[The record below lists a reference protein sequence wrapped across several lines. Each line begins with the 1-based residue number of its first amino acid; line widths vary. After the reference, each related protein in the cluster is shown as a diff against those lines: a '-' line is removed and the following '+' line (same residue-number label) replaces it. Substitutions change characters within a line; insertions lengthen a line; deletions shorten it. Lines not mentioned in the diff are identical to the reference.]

1 MNNATRRQLLQ
12 RHRQSGFPGSILDV
26 YKAYDQGIDLIGQ
39 FEQQNN
45 IGIANTPEQQQ
56 QGLRPAHQAGDI
68 NQSMVFPDVPPN
80 TNFNTMGMKAP
91 INIQKFDEQG
101 HLVKSYENVP
111 PGVQSLP
118 TGPQRGTVIETPANM
133 QSGGTYYPT
142 AESTSVSTPDPMML
156 QRLADSQ
163 DAIDLRELEKRQAF
177 EGPLGMYEA
186 DPAGLTNVDPVFE
199 IASTI
204 GPGLAAKAASKVLSP
219 VAKAAASAIKPAAR
233 STAGLAAKIDAS
245 AAAKNITGQG
255 ERVVQGL
262 DDLRIPATDEIS
274 SYLINSPAAIRE
286 GDDLVRS
293 QFASGTPNMQRIEG
307 NLKELGKDEDYI
319 QNYMKNLEYNRADI
333 PEIRSAPLLDPS
345 VFGGYL
351 RGTHRIEYN
360 PLSGAYMHNNPARKQ
375 LALGKTPI
383 LDDLKSTGYHE
394 GYHSIMQQNL
404 LEPFRDKI
412 QKSLTEPIPLKYTLS
427 PEKQYL
433 ATLDET
439 SAMTGELRNYFSTP
453 RGGLPAMDLYS
464 SKGIED
470 ASSQILNNPS
480 LQRSFTQELYKRGT
494 PGRDITK
501 ILQGNKNQQATESM
515 FNLFKYV
522 PAAAGVGY
530 GVSQGA
536 EYQRGGYLNKIATRI
551 NRRATAKGAEPV
563 GYRRVLPYANPRFMN
578 SGPVYLPMY
587 RGEKF
592 VRGLMGEQPVRP
604 PQPEYD
610 GPKIK
615 RATSM
620 TFGAAP
626 SRKIGKRV
634 KGCAPGTGGY
644 WCQ

>member
-1 MNNATRRQLLQ
+1 MDNATRRQLLQ

-26 YKAYDQGIDLIGQ
+26 YRAYDQGIDLIGQ

-45 IGIANTPEQQQ
+45 IQVASTPEQFE

-80 TNFNTMGMKAP
+80 TPFNTMGMKAP

-111 PGVQSLP
+111 PGVQNLP
-118 TGPQRGTVIETPANM
+118 TGPQRGTVIETPARM
-133 QSGGTYYPT
+133 QSGGFAP
-142 AESTSVSTPDPMML
+142 AESTFIQTPDPMML
-156 QRLADSQ
+156 QRLEDAQ
-163 DAIDLRELEKRQAF
+163 DAIDLNAVADRQAF

-199 IASTI
+199 VASTI
-204 GPGLAAKAASKVLSP
+204 GPGLAARAASKALSPLAKAAS
-219 VAKAAASAIKPAAR
+219 AAIKPAAR
-233 STAGLAAKIDAS
+233 STAGLAAKINES

-255 ERVVQGL
+255 ERIVQGMQ
-262 DDLRIPATDEIS
+262 DLRIPATKEVS
-274 SYLINSPAAIRE
+274 SYLVNSPAAIRE

-307 NLKELGKDEDYI
+307 NLKALGKDEDYI

-333 PEIRSAPLLDPS
+333 PEIRSAPLLDPG

-360 PLSGAYMHNNPARKQ
+360 PLSGAYMQNNPVRKQ

-383 LDDLKSTGYHE
+383 LEDLKSTGYHE
-394 GYHSIMQQNL
+394 GYHSIMPQQL
-404 LEPFRDKI
+404 LEPFRDKM

-427 PEKQYL
+427 PERQYL

-453 RGGLPAMDLYS
+453 RGKLPAMDLYS
-464 SKGIED
+464 SQGIEN

-480 LQRSFTQELYKRGT
+480 LQQSFTQELYRRGT

-501 ILQGNKNQQATESM
+501 ILKGNRDQQATESM

-530 GVSQGA
+530 GVSQNTNNF
-536 EYQRGGYLNKIATRI
+536 QS
-551 NRRATAKGAEPV
+551 RR
-563 GYRRVLPYANPRFMN
+563 
-578 SGPVYLPMY
+578 
-587 RGEKF
+587 
-592 VRGLMGEQPVRP
+592 Q
-604 PQPEYD
+604 
-610 GPKIK
+610 
-615 RATSM
+615 
-620 TFGAAP
+620 
-626 SRKIGKRV
+626 
-634 KGCAPGTGGY
+634 
-644 WCQ
+644 